1 MEVDLNALLNSPDRE
16 VRIMARRQRIAARLA
31 AKREG
36 EGAGSKKAAEE
47 EKKELGKGKQ
57 QIAES
62 RKRLAKIKSTG
73 DEQVTSIR
81 VTGDDRENRRRIEEE
96 ARRQELRG
104 KLLAE
109 AEHSARRNATV
120 AMRWADLFSVE
131 VPQDLYEE
139 IEKQR
144 TACDKITASKDRLIA
159 EIKNE
164 LKSKDDEYVRA
175 LKRQAEDID
184 TLLQHMGNQF
194 RELQAAFLEELEEIE
209 QSFLQERRE
218 LLDANKAEMNTLFE
232 KRSTME
238 QQFMEAMQERAED
251 YQEQLE
257 ALRVQDAEDYNILK
271 IRLETDIQNLEQHLE
286 AMRATYQLNTEKLE
300 YNYRV
305 LEERDHE
312 NQSTINQQKRKIAR
326 QRDILS
332 SLKSKYA
339 ESDKKFQEENMK
351 LTDEYKRITEQF
363 KDLQSKYRHFELA
376 DIKRYKEVWEMN
388 EQLVAELVRKVLQAD
403 KIIHEQ
409 QLGLRWNPPSDE
421 VFISPWAAQQ
431 AAEAAKEE
439 EEVTSSQEGETKEEQ
454 VAEKVADPRFKALLD
469 MLCDEAGFLVDI
481 KVQKALES
489 CSKEEG
495 NMLKV
500 ESILKAL
507 CVGDGPTFDS
517 LAQILAADST
527 VPAAADARLVLVHPN
542 DVVVRLKAFVEQE
555 QRALSSQG
563 GKALRL
569 ASATQ
574 RLELRRRAEKD
585 KEYWE
590 RMSNVISEGVYRIWK
605 ALEKKL
611 NSYNGLLTDRA
622 NALAEVSQLQQQND
636 ELRSL
641 LNQYLSSRINEE
653 LVIPPTQV
661 I

>member
-1 MEVDLNALLNSPDRE
+1 METDFNALLNSSDRE
-16 VRIMARRQRIAARLA
+16 VRIAARRQRIAARLA

-36 EGAGSKKAAEE
+36 EGDGGKKAAQE

-57 QIAES
+57 QILES
-62 RKRLAKIKSTG
+62 RKRLAKIRSAG

-81 VTGDDRENRRRIEEE
+81 VVSDDRENRRRIEEE
-96 ARRQELRG
+96 TRRQELRG

-131 VPQDLYEE
+131 VPQELYEE

-144 TACDKITASKDRLIA
+144 TACDKITASKERLIA
-159 EIKNE
+159 EIKYE
-164 LKSKDDEYVRA
+164 LKSKDDGYVKA

-184 TLLQHMGNQF
+184 SLLQHMGNQF
-194 RELQAAFLEELEEIE
+194 RELQAAYLEELEEIE

-218 LLDANKAEMNTLFE
+218 LLDANKAEMNSLFE
-232 KRSTME
+232 KRSSME
-238 QQFMEAMQERAED
+238 QQFVEAMQERAEE

-351 LTDEYKRITEQF
+351 LTDEYRRITEQF
-363 KDLQSKYRHFELA
+363 KDLQAKYRHFEVA
-376 DIKRYKEVWEMN
+376 DIRRYKEVWDMN
-388 EQLVAELVRKVLQAD
+388 EALVAELVKKLLLGD

-409 QLGLRWNPPSDE
+409 QLGLNWNPPSDE
-421 VFISPWAAQQ
+421 VFASPQTQIQQ
-431 AAEAAKEE
+431 EPTKEE
-439 EEVTSSQEGETKEEQ
+439 EIEAEGETKEEQ
-454 VAEKVADPRFKALLD
+454 VQEKIQDPRFKGMLE
-469 MLCDEAGFLVDI
+469 MLCDEAGFLVDM
-481 KVQKALES
+481 KVQKLVDS
-489 CSKEEG
+489 VPKEEG
-495 NMLKV
+495 NQLRV
-500 ESILKAL
+500 DSILKAL
-507 CVGDGPTFDS
+507 GVSDGATFDS
-517 LAQILAADST
+517 LAQALAKDGSIPTEMVGMALV
-527 VPAAADARLVLVHPN
+527 VPSDAVA
-542 DVVVRLKAFVEQE
+542 RLKAFVEQE

-574 RLELRRRAEKD
+574 RLELHRRAEKD

-590 RMSNVISEGVYRIWK
+590 RISHVISDKMYRIWK
-605 ALEKKL
+605 ALEGSL
-611 NSYNGLLTDRA
+611 NKYQLLLNDRA
-622 NALAEVSQLQQQND
+622 GQLSSVANLQRQND

-641 LNQYLSSRINEE
+641 LNQYLSSKINDD
-653 LVIPPTQV
+653 LVIPPTKV